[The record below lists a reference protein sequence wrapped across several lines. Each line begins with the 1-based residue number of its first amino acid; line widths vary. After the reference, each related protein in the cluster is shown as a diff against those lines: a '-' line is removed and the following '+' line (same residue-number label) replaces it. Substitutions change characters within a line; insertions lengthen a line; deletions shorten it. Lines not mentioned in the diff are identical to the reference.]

1 LEQLNGLFFK
11 ESRASI
17 LAHLQQRAP
26 KPGMC
31 RDITTK
37 SIYLSTEVTHEIG
50 QELNYPHLAA
60 LALFARDNQLSHQSS
75 YLAKIEGLSPLQ
87 KSEELN
93 LILSIGAYVPE
104 RKRLFDLM

>member
-11 ESRASI
+11 ETKASI
-17 LAHLQQRAP
+17 ISFLQQSAP
-26 KPGMC
+26 KPGIC

-37 SIYLSTEVTHEIG
+37 SIYLSSEVTHEIG

-75 YLAKIEGLSPLQ
+75 YLPKIEGLTPLQ
-87 KSEELN
+87 RVEELS
-93 LILSIGAYVPE
+93 LILSIGSYIPD
-104 RKRLFDLM
+104 RKR